1 MVIEYISA
9 SGNNRRLKYVC
20 PINPISSVSGKTT
33 EVTIGGTTYTVYNS
47 CIYGN
52 YSLDGVLLFDQET
65 YIEKYS
71 YYSNDWHLSETF
83 QINYHD
89 HNIYAYSSISY
100 STVTALH
107 ILNTEIS
114 TPRYSSIFENFSQM
128 ISCEGVEQVN
138 FYESFEYCTT
148 PLTPTTATVRVTCN
162 IPKEPD
168 YKYIKLTYKKDTRP
182 DSWEDGSSIDIT
194 KNAVTIDIPGLD
206 IGSKYWFTI
215 FSDIS
220 ESESFPFGIDT
231 VEDPVPPEIKPY
243 IEWINGSGNL
253 FKKLTYNQNSINSY
267 TYQGTTYY
275 HKINIDPKQT
285 SFLQKVY
292 AMDYDTSSVTKWGVE
307 NYTYQGYTGIYYNRA
322 SSVNQLLTL
331 EINSAETEGL
341 YTLSIPQ
348 LTMSYLTSTDMVPD
362 LLITQNG
369 EFYKISGT
377 TSGYDT
383 QRSKTVTS
391 NLEGIFK
398 FIWHHFHN
406 VNIKVNGT
414 YWSKVN

>member
-1 MVIEYISA
+1 M
-9 SGNNRRLKYVC
+9 
-20 PINPISSVSGKTT
+20 
-33 EVTIGGTTYTVYNS
+33 
-47 CIYGN
+47 
-52 YSLDGVLLFDQET
+52 
-65 YIEKYS
+65 
-71 YYSNDWHLSETF
+71 
-83 QINYHD
+83 
-89 HNIYAYSSISY
+89 
-100 STVTALH
+100 
-107 ILNTEIS
+107 
-114 TPRYSSIFENFSQM
+114 
-128 ISCEGVEQVN
+128 
-138 FYESFEYCTT
+138 
-148 PLTPTTATVRVTCN
+148 TPTTATVRVTCN